1 MGLIKSEYPI
11 LERDTEQTA
20 VLMPNRKNEYIL
32 PPKCVF
38 AFLGDTVDNYAVKNK
53 CEKIAEF
60 DSITKLFPIYK
71 TVYKGE
77 EICLCQAPCGASA
90 ATRILD
96 FLISYGARYIISCG
110 SCGALHDFS
119 ENQIII
125 PVSALRDEGTSYHYI
140 EPARY
145 ITINQNAIEAIKYS
159 AVNNNLGFYE
169 CRTWTTDGFY
179 RETRE
184 MVKYRKDEGC
194 AVVEMECSALAACA
208 EFRGA
213 IFGQILFTA
222 DTLANMDAHDERE
235 WGKSS
240 YEIALDLS
248 FEAVYHVDKLRC

>member
-1 MGLIKSEYPI
+1 MGLIKNEYPF

-20 VLMPNRKNEYIL
+20 VIMPNRKNEYVF

-38 AFLGDTVDNYAVKNK
+38 AFLGDITDNYAAKNK

-60 DSITKLFPIYK
+60 ESITKIFPIYK
-71 TVYKGE
+71 TMYKGE
-77 EICLCQAPCGASA
+77 EICFCQGPCGASA
-90 ATRILD
+90 ATQILD
-96 FLISYGARYIISCG
+96 FLISYGVKHIISCG
-110 SCGALHDFS
+110 SCGELHDFS
-119 ENQIII
+119 ENQIIVPI
-125 PVSALRDEGTSYHYI
+125 SALRDEGTSYHYV

-145 ITINQNAIEAIKYS
+145 ITINQNAVEATKYS
-159 AVNNNLGFYE
+159 VINKNLEFCE

-179 RETRE
+179 RETKE

-208 EFRGA
+208 EFRGV

-222 DTLANMDAHDERE
+222 DTLANIDTYDDRE

-240 YEIALDLS
+240 YEIVLDLS
-248 FEAVYHVDKLRC
+248 FEAVCQVNRLRD